1 MPVVLQNVTIPG
13 KPPTGPWLQQSPP
26 ISHARASTP
35 FIDSL
40 NPVLALAWRELLP
53 PALGADRSLNPV
65 SIESRSTISSDPTA
79 RASRRFDSR
88 AEIRDDNC
96 DSIAKGKQS
105 QEKRVART
113 ASVRI

>member
-13 KPPTGPWLQQSPP
+13 KPPTGPWLQQSPANFAC
-26 ISHARASTP
+26 ARVNA
-35 FIDSL
+35 FYRFV

-96 DSIAKGKQS
+96 DSPRQ
-105 QEKRVART
+105 R
-113 ASVRI
+113 